1 MTSLGFLAFGLLS
14 AAYLGTQGPKEQH
27 VRVVLGNGAP
37 LVTSVGLQYL
47 GADGDVLRETHF
59 AYALGSAPR
68 IVAHDPELR
77 NEYYRLQIDLDT
89 RDGRRSVQRQVR
101 LGGGSTQIDVA
112 SVVTSAADAPPPPAS
127 DPK

>member
-1 MTSLGFLAFGLLS
+1 MTSLGFLAFGLLA

-37 LVTSVGLQYL
+37 LVTAVGLQYL
-47 GADGDVLRETHF
+47 GADGDVLRETRLT
-59 AYALGSAPR
+59 YALGSAPR

-77 NEYYRLQIDLDT
+77 NADYRLQIDIDT

-112 SVVTSAADAPPPPAS
+112 SVVTSSPSPS
-127 DPK
+127 EPK